1 VDFPPQYVRVES
13 VTYSDGGER
22 AKVALLTNE
31 EPFLYPYFVYCERDR
46 SGRWSETYSSN

>member
-1 VDFPPQYVRVES
+1 MDFPPQYVRVES